1 MSYTSWHN
9 YGYGIRVDDIVCSD
23 VERLEQLLTTAP
35 DFSAKLHGWLSETGI
50 NEPGWEDYME
60 YDQDFCLGLATIL
73 KEVIEET
80 EGIQMT
86 ACDDYNSVTYLLYQ
100 PSYPWELT
108 DQERNLTEQQVAEI
122 IGRHVRILTSK
133 PIEIDYQAVENGG

>member
-50 NEPGWEDYME
+50 NEPVWEDYME

-80 EGIQMT
+80 EGIQRPPVMT
-86 ACDDYNSVTYLLYQ
+86 TILLLICCI
-100 PSYPWELT
+100 S
-108 DQERNLTEQQVAEI
+108 RA
-122 IGRHVRILTSK
+122 ILG
-133 PIEIDYQAVENGG
+133 N

>member
-1 MSYTSWHN
+1 MCIRDRHN

-50 NEPGWEDYME
+50 NEPVWEDYME

>member
-50 NEPGWEDYME
+50 NEPVWEDYME

-100 PSYPWELT
+100 PSYPG
-108 DQERNLTEQQVAEI
+108 N
-122 IGRHVRILTSK
+122 
-133 PIEIDYQAVENGG
+133 

>member
-1 MSYTSWHN
+1 MPTVLEN
-9 YGYGIRVDDIVCSD
+9 YYNLRHEVEQRIAQGESSADAVWWYGELVYRIGVLETCQMCIRDS
-23 VERLEQLLTTAP
+23 
-35 DFSAKLHGWLSETGI
+35 
-50 NEPGWEDYME
+50 
-60 YDQDFCLGLATIL
+60 ATIL

>member
-50 NEPGWEDYME
+50 NEPVWEDYME

-108 DQERNLTEQQVAEI
+108 DHERNLTEQQVAEI